1 MLLRHQKL
9 HATPQDQ
16 GFTRPTV
23 LVLLPFR
30 SHALAF
36 IQALLALLPP
46 CYEQVENKARFVKEY
61 DEDEGSTP
69 MPLSK
74 PPRTPASP
82 LEGKHAS
89 AHHGAHASPQVSP
102 RTTASSLRAT
112 TTTASGARRGMHA
125 PNTAPIDR
133 RPAVLT
139 TAPSLP
145 PRCALRLTKKAAKL
159 YSSFYSAD
167 LILASP
173 LGLRSLLDG
182 GGAKGK
188 DSKRTR
194 GAQDGADAD
203 WLSSIELT
211 LLPYADV
218 MLMQVSATECHWWPL
233 SATECLEGY

>member
-1 MLLRHQKL
+1 
-9 HATPQDQ
+9 
-16 GFTRPTV
+16 
-23 LVLLPFR
+23 
-30 SHALAF
+30 
-36 IQALLALLPP
+36 
-46 CYEQVENKARFVKEY
+46 
-61 DEDEGSTP
+61 
-69 MPLSK
+69 
-74 PPRTPASP
+74 
-82 LEGKHAS
+82 
-89 AHHGAHASPQVSP
+89 
-102 RTTASSLRAT
+102 
-112 TTTASGARRGMHA
+112 MHA

-218 MLMQVSATECHWWPL
+218 MLMQVSATEGH
-233 SATECLEGY
+233 